1 MEHDHAFILVSTPPS
16 PGHRQLDVPRR
27 GPIFKLGLQACEPH
41 EGHFLS
47 LACRSGRP
55 RRAATA
61 AAWAILCAAPLLA
74 HSGPAAAPPTILILQ
89 SEDEPAFTE
98 AVEGFTQQ
106 LRHQHPVGTLRL
118 EVSDFSKIAPP
129 EVERLFAETKP
140 ALVVTLGSQ
149 ATVWAQS
156 TVRDTPLLFGMVLDP
171 QAQGIDPARAV
182 SPMTGVSMQIPLSS
196 QFERLRQV
204 LPNARRIGTV
214 YDTRNQALVNEAKR
228 EAGRYGLT
236 LVGAP
241 VENAAE
247 VPEGFRTLAGKVDA
261 LWSFPDTTVYSRE
274 AAQFILLFSFR
285 NRLPLMGFSRGY
297 VRAGALFALY
307 ADYKD
312 VGRQLG
318 ELAQDIL
325 SGRSARDIPLGVPR
339 RHALAVNM
347 RVADALGA
355 KVSAEVRASA
365 EELFK

>member
-1 MEHDHAFILVSTPPS
+1 MTGRSVVGARPAAPAWA
-16 PGHRQLDVPRR
+16 QLDLSKR
-27 GPIFKLGLQACEPH
+27 GHIFKLGLQACALD
-41 EGHFLS
+41 GGQRLN
-47 LACRSGRP
+47 LGTRSARVW
-55 RRAATA
+55 RAVA
-61 AAWAILCAAPLLA
+61 AALWAVVCAAPSLA
-74 HSGPAAAPPTILILQ
+74 RPPQAATPPSILVLQ

-98 AVEGFTQQ
+98 AVEGLTQQ
-106 LRHQHPVGTLRL
+106 LRRNHPAGSLRL
-118 EVSDFSKIAPP
+118 EVSDFSKLALA
-129 EVERLFAETKP
+129 EVDRLLTEAKP

-149 ATVWAQS
+149 ATVWAQGA
-156 TVRDTPLLFGMVLDP
+156 VRGTPLLFGMVLDP

-214 YDTRNQALVNEAKR
+214 YDARNQNLVNDAKR

-241 VENAAE
+241 VESAAE
-247 VPEGFRTLAGKVDA
+247 VPEAFRTLAGKVDA
-261 LWSFPDTTVYSRE
+261 LWSFPDTTVYTRE

-318 ELAQDIL
+318 ELAHDIL

-339 RHALAVNM
+339 RHALALNL
-347 RVADALGA
+347 RVAEALGA

>member
-1 MEHDHAFILVSTPPS
+1 MGDT
-16 PGHRQLDVPRR
+16 
-27 GPIFKLGLQACEPH
+27 
-41 EGHFLS
+41 LS
-47 LACRSGRP
+47 LEFREFRP
-55 RRAATA
+55 RRALRA
-61 AAWAILCAAPLLA
+61 AAAAAGAALLAAPALA
-74 HSGPAAAPPTILILQ
+74 LPPQGGALPSILVLQ

-106 LRHQHPVGTLRL
+106 LRRHRPAGSLRL
-118 EVSDFSKIAPP
+118 DVSDFSKLTPA
-129 EVERLFAETKP
+129 EAERLLAEPKL

-156 TVRDTPLLFGMVLDP
+156 AVRGTPLLFGMVLDP
-171 QAQGIDPARAV
+171 QAQGIDPARAA

-214 YDTRNQALVNEAKR
+214 YDVRNQALVNEAKR

-241 VENAAE
+241 VENAAA
-247 VPEGFRTLAGKVDA
+247 VPEAFRTLAGKVDA
-261 LWSFPDTTVYSRE
+261 LWAFPDTTVYTRE

-318 ELAQDIL
+318 ELAEDIL
-325 SGRSARDIPLGVPR
+325 SGRPAREIPLGVPR

-347 RVADALGA
+347 RVAEALGA